1 MENKKWYQSKL
12 IWLGVAMT
20 VSGVYKALTGGD
32 DSMDIDK
39 LQQLVEGV
47 TVLVLRLTTTKG
59 LTK

>member
-1 MENKKWYQSKL
+1 MNNKKWYQSKL
-12 IWLGVAMT
+12 IWVGAAMA

-32 DSMDIDK
+32 DSVDMDN

-47 TVLVLRLTTTKG
+47 MVLVLRLTTTKG